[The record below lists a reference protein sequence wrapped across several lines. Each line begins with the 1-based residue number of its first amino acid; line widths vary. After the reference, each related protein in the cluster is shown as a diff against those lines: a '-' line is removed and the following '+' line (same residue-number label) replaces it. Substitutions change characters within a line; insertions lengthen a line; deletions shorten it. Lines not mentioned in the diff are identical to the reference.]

1 MQGPGEWNRWREEVS
16 FIFSGSREWPRAEC
30 QQLEQVLLTRCASLQ
45 RELFSSSLY
54 LITASPLTSPSPV
67 NHNAFG
73 QLAPAPGRN

>member
-1 MQGPGEWNRWREEVS
+1 MQGPGEWNRWKEEVS
-16 FIFSGSREWPRAEC
+16 FIFSGSREWPRAEY
-30 QQLEQVLLTRCASLQ
+30 QQLEQVRLMRCVSLQ